1 MTFIL
6 VFRHSYKIIYRRCNI
21 RDMVEMRLS
30 LQSDHQLGYAFLY
43 HEPTKDM
50 SGMTLVV
57 STKPWGNA
65 TSILDCS

>member
-1 MTFIL
+1 
-6 VFRHSYKIIYRRCNI
+6 
-21 RDMVEMRLS
+21 MVEMRLS

-57 STKPWGNA
+57 STKP
-65 TSILDCS
+65 